1 VSDAPGCGAW
11 AYARQAGMPTI
22 CYPHSTKPYLD
33 MPADAPPPL
42 DTHNLIHMLKQQ
54 LGVDFVILAGYL
66 KVVVAIYNAQL
77 AAGKHCLLP
86 SISNVANHKLQSS
99 DKLYHTCVTS
109 TQCI

>member
-11 AYARQAGMPTI
+11 AYARQAGIPTI

-42 DTHNLIHMLKQQ
+42 DTPSLIHVLKQQ

-66 KVVVAIYNAQL
+66 KVTVAI
-77 AAGKHCLLP
+77 
-86 SISNVANHKLQSS
+86 
-99 DKLYHTCVTS
+99 
-109 TQCI
+109 